1 MDRPTAEKLAQAL
14 AAHDAHV
21 NAICEIVETIPD
33 AAERKEL
40 RRAIGAIFEGSFDV
54 LLLVMRQ
61 YPVFDPDKDTEWFKE
76 MKARRASRN
85 APPESD
91 A

>member
-21 NAICEIVETIPD
+21 NSLCEIVETISDP
-33 AAERKEL
+33 AERKEL
-40 RRAIGAIFEGSFDV
+40 RRAIGAIFECSFD
-54 LLLVMRQ
+54 LLLPVMRQ
-61 YPVFDPDKDTEWFKE
+61 YPEFDPDKDTEWFKE
-76 MKARRASRN
+76 MKARRAARN

>member
-14 AAHDAHV
+14 LKHDAHV

-33 AAERKEL
+33 ASERKEL
-40 RRAIGAIFEGSFDV
+40 RRAISGIFEGSFDV
-54 LLLVMRQ
+54 LMPVIRQ
-61 YPVFDPDKDTEWFKE
+61 YPEFDPDKDTEWFKE
-76 MKARRASRN
+76 MKAKRAARN
-85 APPESD
+85 GPTESD